1 MNSHG
6 CIPINY
12 APAAFVSLMKVQ
24 TSYFDELYLK
34 RDELDGIELDLHMGG
49 IEPSSLASTYPWN
62 LLSPALLIAIGI
74 VGVSNLACTKVWY
87 LRGACMFGLSWA
99 FGKVVH

>member
-24 TSYFDELYLK
+24 TSDFDDFYFK
-34 RDELDGIELDLHMGG
+34 RDELDGFELDLHMGG
-49 IEPSSLASTYPWN
+49 IEPFSLASTYPWN
-62 LLSPALLIAIGI
+62 F
-74 VGVSNLACTKVWY
+74 
-87 LRGACMFGLSWA
+87 LRLRF
-99 FGKVVH
+99 